1 MKYFTLYY
9 QTLMRRYLENI
20 NWECLSR
27 NLTGDASDPEKR
39 ELESWLALSVRNR
52 KLYEQLIE
60 LEQKKDIYLSI
71 QKLDLEQ
78 ALQKVK
84 RLNDKARV
92 FSYRK
97 LAKIAAILIFVLGLS
112 FLLRHTLINPD
123 ITVKTIEGER
133 TEILLADMSKVS
145 VNENSVF
152 VYPKKFKGKA
162 RKVKLVG
169 EAYFIVNHDEKKPF
183 IITTDEAY
191 VKVTGTEF
199 NIKNRHDAEEI
210 SVWVTKGSVQFGI
223 YTSATESI
231 VLKKGDAGKY
241 NKAKQILIYEQNP
254 DFNNVAWK
262 TKHLEF
268 ENETLEKVSCKLE
281 EVYFIEFEIEEGL
294 KSRKISATY
303 DKQPLEML
311 LPILEATLNVKIIEL
326 SKNKYKIGSE

>member
-1 MKYFTLYY
+1 MK
-9 QTLMRRYLENI
+9 RYRENI
-20 NWECLSR
+20 NWECLSK
-27 NLTGDASDPEKR
+27 NLTGDASDPEKE

-52 KLYEQLIE
+52 KLYKQLIE
-60 LEQKKDIYLSI
+60 LEQKKDIFLSI

-84 RLNDKARV
+84 RSNDKIRV

-112 FLLRHTLINPD
+112 FLLRHALINPE
-123 ITVKTIEGER
+123 ITVKTREGER
-133 TEILLADMSKVS
+133 KEVLLADMSKVS

-152 VYPKKFKGKA
+152 VYPEKFKGKA
-162 RKVKLVG
+162 RKVRLVG

-183 IITTDEAY
+183 SVATDEAY
-191 VKVTGTEF
+191 VKVLGTEF
-199 NIKNRHDAEEI
+199 NMNNRHDAEEI
-210 SVWVTKGSVQFGI
+210 SVWVTRGSVQFGI
-223 YTSATESI
+223 YKSATESI

-241 NKAKQILIYEQNP
+241 DKAKQLLHYEHNP
-254 DFNNVAWK
+254 DFNDIAWK

-268 ENETLEKVSCKLE
+268 EHETLEKVSRKLE

-303 DKQPLEML
+303 DDQPLEML
-311 LPILEATLNVKIIEL
+311 LPILEATLNVKITEL